1 MCSYDSQANELMK
14 IKLLIVALTL
24 LGLQVKAQNPLGFSL
39 SNGKS
44 YVELSFR
51 EESNLIVVP
60 IILNGN
66 GPFNFILDTG
76 SESGLI
82 FDKWVIAEN
91 NLVNARQIPVYASN
105 GSKVTDLL
113 VASDLNIK
121 MTGVEASQQTML
133 VLKENN
139 LDIKGMLGIDAHGIL
154 GSELFNRFVVEIDYK
169 EEKIR
174 LYDHE
179 KFKAPKGYKKVKIDV
194 KNFRPYLSTE
204 IKQKGHK
211 KVKLDL
217 LIDTGASSAIFL
229 DEQRHEEIVLPRKTL
244 DHTLGSGIT
253 GTLDGKIGRV
263 KSINLGGKFK
273 FRKVLT
279 SFPQDWKIQKNVR
292 DQDGT
297 LIRHGT
303 IGSDVL
309 SKFNIIYD
317 YMNEVAYFKKEKNFR
332 EEFKFNR
339 AGFTFIAEGKDL
351 NEFVVT
357 SIIPG
362 SPAENIGL
370 EPMDEIIA
378 IAGKPVFFYS
388 MSEINGFLRGPLGT
402 TIELIIRR
410 DGELFKKKLKLKR
423 LI

>member
-1 MCSYDSQANELMK
+1 MK
-14 IKLLIVALTL
+14 GKLLIILLTIFSL
-24 LGLQVKAQNPLGFSL
+24 NLNAQNPLGFSL

-82 FDKWVIAEN
+82 FDRWVIAEN

-105 GSKVTDLL
+105 GNKVTDLL
-113 VASDLNIK
+113 VASDLSIK

-133 VLKENN
+133 VLSENN
-139 LDIKGMLGIDAHGIL
+139 LDIKGMLGINAHGIL
-154 GSELFNRFVVEIDYK
+154 GSELFNRFVVEIDYE

-174 LYDHE
+174 LYDHA
-179 KFKAPKGYKKVKIDV
+179 KFKAPRGYKKVKIDV
-194 KNFRPYLSTE
+194 KDFRPYITTE
-204 IKQKGHK
+204 VKQRGHK
-211 KVKLDL
+211 KVKVDL

-229 DEQRHEEIVLPRKTL
+229 DAERHDEIVLPKKTL

-263 KSINLGGKFK
+263 QKINIGGKFK

-279 SFPQDWKIQKNVR
+279 SFPQDWRIRKELTDK
-292 DQDGT
+292 DGI

-317 YMNEVAYFKKEKNFR
+317 YMNEVAYFKKEKNYR

-351 NEFVVT
+351 NEYIVT

-362 SPAENIGL
+362 SPAEAVGL
-370 EPMDEIIA
+370 EPNDEIIA
-378 IAGKPVFFYS
+378 ISGKPVFFYS
-388 MSEINGFLRGPLGT
+388 MSELNGFLRGTPGSVM
-402 TIELIIRR
+402 ELIIRR
-410 DGELFKKKLKLKR
+410 NGELYKKRIKLKR

>member
-1 MCSYDSQANELMK
+1 MK
-14 IKLLIVALTL
+14 GKLLIAITWL
-24 LGLQVKAQNPLGFSL
+24 LCFQLSAQNPLGFSL

-60 IILNGN
+60 IILNGK

-105 GSKVTDLL
+105 GNKITDLL

-121 MTGVEASQQTML
+121 MPGVEGSQQTML
-133 VLKENN
+133 VLQDNN
-139 LDIKGMLGIDAHGIL
+139 IDIKGMLGIDAHGIL
-154 GSELFNRFVVEIDYK
+154 GSELFNRFVVEIDYE

-179 KFKAPKGYKKVKIDV
+179 KFKAPRGYKKVDIEV
-194 KNFRPYLSTE
+194 KNFRPYISAE
-204 IKQKGHK
+204 VKQKGHK
-211 KVKLDL
+211 KVKVDL
-217 LIDTGASSAIFL
+217 LIDTGASSAVFL
-229 DEQRHEEIVLPRKTL
+229 DEQRHEEIVLPKKTI

-253 GTLDGKIGRV
+253 GSLEGKIGRV
-263 KSINLGGKFK
+263 KRMKIGNKFT

-279 SFPQDWKIQKNVR
+279 SFPQDWKIQKKVR
-292 DQDGT
+292 DQDGSI
-297 LIRHGT
+297 IRHGT

-309 SKFNIIYD
+309 SKFNIIYN
-317 YMNEVAYFKKEKNFR
+317 YMDKVAYFKKEKNYR

-339 AGFTFIAEGKDL
+339 AGFTFVAEGKEL
-351 NEFVVT
+351 NEDVVS
-357 SIIPG
+357 SIIPN
-362 SPAENIGL
+362 SPAEKVGL
-370 EPMDEIIA
+370 QPFDEIIA
-378 IAGKPVFFYS
+378 ISGKPVFFYS
-388 MSEINGFLRGPLGT
+388 MSEINGFLRGNVGNTL
-402 TIELIIRR
+402 ELIIRR
-410 DGELFKKKLKLKR
+410 DGELYKKVIKLKR

>member
-1 MCSYDSQANELMK
+1 MK
-14 IKLLIVALTL
+14 GKLLIAITWL
-24 LGLQVKAQNPLGFSL
+24 LCFQLSAQNPLGFSL

-60 IILNGN
+60 IILNGK

-105 GSKVTDLL
+105 GNKITDLL

-121 MTGVEASQQTML
+121 MPGVEGSQQTML
-133 VLKENN
+133 VLQDNN
-139 LDIKGMLGIDAHGIL
+139 IDIKGMLGIDAHGIL
-154 GSELFNRFVVEIDYK
+154 GSELFNRFVVEIDYE

-179 KFKAPKGYKKVKIDV
+179 KFKAPRGYKKVDIEV
-194 KNFRPYLSTE
+194 KNFRPYISAE
-204 IKQKGHK
+204 VKQKGHK
-211 KVKLDL
+211 KVKVDL
-217 LIDTGASSAIFL
+217 LIDTGASSAVFL
-229 DEQRHEEIVLPRKTL
+229 DEQRHEEIVLPKKTI

-253 GTLDGKIGRV
+253 GSLEGKIGRV
-263 KSINLGGKFK
+263 KRMKIGNKFT

-279 SFPQDWKIQKNVR
+279 SFPQDWKIQKKVR
-292 DQDGT
+292 DQDGSI
-297 LIRHGT
+297 IRHGT

-309 SKFNIIYD
+309 SKFNIIYN
-317 YMNEVAYFKKEKNFR
+317 YMDKVAYFKKEKNYR

-339 AGFTFIAEGKDL
+339 AGFTFVAEGKEL
-351 NEFVVT
+351 NEYVVS
-357 SIIPG
+357 SIIPN
-362 SPAENIGL
+362 SPAEKVGL
-370 EPMDEIIA
+370 QPFDEIIA
-378 IAGKPVFFYS
+378 ISGKPVFFYS
-388 MSEINGFLRGPLGT
+388 MSEINGFLRGNVGNTL
-402 TIELIIRR
+402 ELIIRR
-410 DGELFKKKLKLKR
+410 DGELYKKVIKLKR

>member
-1 MCSYDSQANELMK
+1 MFLCSLANEVMK
-14 IKLLIVALTL
+14 GKLLIVSLVL
-24 LGLQVKAQNPLGFSL
+24 FCINLNAQNPLGFSL

-60 IILNGN
+60 IILNGK

-82 FDKWVIAEN
+82 FDRWVIAEN

-105 GSKVTDLL
+105 GNKVTDLL

-133 VLKENN
+133 VLSENN
-139 LDIKGMLGIDAHGIL
+139 LDIKGMLGINAHGIL
-154 GSELFNRFVVEIDYK
+154 GSELFNRFVVEIDYE

-174 LYDHE
+174 LYDHA
-179 KFKAPKGYKKVKIDV
+179 KFKAPRGYKKVKIDV
-194 KNFRPYLSTE
+194 KDFRPYITTQV
-204 IKQKGHK
+204 KQRGHK
-211 KVKLDL
+211 KVKVDL

-229 DEQRHEEIVLPRKTL
+229 DAERHEEIVLPKKTL

-263 KSINLGGKFK
+263 QKINIGGKFK

-279 SFPQDWKIQKNVR
+279 SFPQDWRIRKELTDK
-292 DQDGT
+292 DGV
-297 LIRHGT
+297 LVRHGT

-317 YMNEVAYFKKEKNFR
+317 YMNEVAYFKKEKNYR

-339 AGFTFIAEGKDL
+339 AGFTFVAEGKDL
-351 NEFVVT
+351 NEYVVT

-362 SPAENIGL
+362 SPAEAIGL
-370 EPMDEIIA
+370 EPNDEIIA
-378 IAGKPVFFYS
+378 ISGKPVFFYS
-388 MSEINGFLRGPLGT
+388 MSELNGFLRGTPGST
-402 TIELIIRR
+402 MELIIRR
-410 DGELFKKKLKLKR
+410 NGELYKKRIKLKR